1 MAGPKPALYTSAVTV
16 VGFICLAL
24 SATAVGL
31 PIWGHF
37 EYLAGGWDSEKGYFG
52 PFRTCKKLNYGRE
65 VCGDFHFRPHGNFC
79 LLFFMKKCFKILPFL
94 YHCVQWEFISVA
106 F

>member
-79 LLFFMKKCFKILPFL
+79 LFFFMKKCFKILPFL
-94 YHCVQWEFISVA
+94 Y
-106 F
+106 